1 MNVHLLCWSG
11 EKRIFAVEEK
21 ALGGR
26 KPATSERF
34 SFLSRIV
41 SREEKTNL
49 IHIPGWPT

>member
-26 KPATSERF
+26 EPR
-34 SFLSRIV
+34 V
-41 SREEKTNL
+41 SASAFF
-49 IHIPGWPT
+49 HV